1 GVLPLQGAPKIAV
14 IGPLGDATRVLRG
27 NYSSPQSAP
36 PGSVLEGLRRAMP
49 DAHVRHVPF
58 GATWP
63 DGDPLPTRALRTP
76 DGEPRLLARDANAA
90 EPPPAPFAPGE
101 LDAWIERTGFA
112 REPVVTRVE
121 PDVNS
126 RSLDLAQV
134 HDVHRVE
141 WTGYLVPPE
150 TGTYRLGL
158 GGFNG
163 ELEFDGK

>member
-1 GVLPLQGAPKIAV
+1 MRRCAMSRSVPP
-14 IGPLGDATRVLRG
+14 GPTATR
-27 NYSSPQSAP
+27 S
-36 PGSVLEGLRRAMP
+36 
-49 DAHVRHVPF
+49 
-58 GATWP
+58 
-63 DGDPLPTRALRTP
+63 
-76 DGEPRLLARDANAA
+76 
-90 EPPPAPFAPGE
+90 PPARCARRTASPACWRATSTPPSARFAPGE

-150 TGTYRLGL
+150 TGIYRLGL

-163 ELEFDGK
+163 ELEFDGEPFVD